1 MSDTIRNFLN
11 PPTIAAP
18 TGYTHVVETSG
29 GRTVYISG
37 QVSYSAAGEVVGAGD
52 TRLQA
57 EQVFANIGAALEAVG
72 GSFSDVVKLGI
83 FLLDMS
89 DFTAVREVRD
99 TYVNTAQPPASTTVQ
114 VSAFVFDWT
123 RLEIDVVAVIGD

>member
-1 MSDTIRNFLN
+1 MSETTRKFIN

-18 TGYTHVVETSG
+18 TGYTHVVEASG

-37 QVSYSAAGEVVGAGD
+37 QVSYAPDGEIVGVGD

-57 EQVFANIGAALEAVG
+57 EQIFANIGAALEAAG
-72 GSFSDVVKLGI
+72 GSFRDVVKLGI
-83 FLLDMS
+83 FMLDMS
-89 DFTAVREVRD
+89 DFAAVREVRD
-99 TYVNTAQPPASTTVQ
+99 AFVNTVEPPASTTVQ

-123 RLEIDVVAVIGD
+123 RVEIDAVAVIP